1 MTADRHLCYTDLLYI
16 SSISPQYLPNIGLAI
31 GTFAGTLIGAPFIG
45 VLLLPLVRVRV
56 RVRVRLGSWLEN
68 GYRVSGEL
76 QGRVPASCGT
86 GGCSPSGPSAAW
98 RVQSS
103 CAKDLGT
110 DCYTYK
116 SMPSVHG
123 SAAWSSLVC
132 TSLEEQTV
140 QTSAQTSAERLVQ
153 RD

>member
-1 MTADRHLCYTDLLYI
+1 MLAQRSQCGLE
-16 SSISPQYLPNIGLAI
+16 SSE
-31 GTFAGTLIGAPFIG
+31 FI
-45 VLLLPLVRVRV
+45 
-56 RVRVRLGSWLEN
+56 
-68 GYRVSGEL
+68 
-76 QGRVPASCGT
+76 
-86 GGCSPSGPSAAW
+86 
-98 RVQSS
+98 

-116 SMPSVHG
+116 GTPSVHG
-123 SAAWSSLVC
+123 SAAWSRLVY